1 MPRLRPR
8 AVAPESTAT
17 PVDKSLKVDKSLDGA
32 PQPGQE
38 AAGNETYISKVIAY
52 IPIESVALYQTA
64 FNQLGPGDPL
74 FSPASMAILGATP
87 LWQLWSTRN
96 KGEPFAWDQAI
107 VSAPA
112 FIFWLMGLQSPLV
125 KAFFD
130 AHGIPWKDS
139 YGTFFLIVGS
149 LVRPVLG
156 WLVIVAEKYARKLY
170 AAAAGEH

>member
-8 AVAPESTAT
+8 AVAPEST
-17 PVDKSLKVDKSLDGA
+17 VDKSLKVDKNLDGGPEPA
-32 PQPGQE
+32 PEP
-38 AAGNETYISKVIAY
+38 AGNETYISKVIAY

-74 FSPASMAILGATP
+74 FSPASMAILCATP
-87 LWQLWSTRN
+87 FWQLWSTRN
-96 KGEPFAWDQAI
+96 KGEPYAWDQAI

-130 AHGIPWKDS
+130 THGVPWKES

-149 LVRPVLG
+149 FVLPVLG
-156 WLVIVAEKYARKLY
+156 WLVIVAEKYVRKLF
-170 AAAAGEH
+170 AASPGER